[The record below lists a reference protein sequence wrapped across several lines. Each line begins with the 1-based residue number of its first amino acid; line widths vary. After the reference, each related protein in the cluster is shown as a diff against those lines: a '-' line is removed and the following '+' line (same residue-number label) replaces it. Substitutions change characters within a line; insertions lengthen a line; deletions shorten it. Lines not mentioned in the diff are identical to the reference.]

1 MKITKQQLKQI
12 IKEELEA
19 TLDESGYFDP
29 NREPGEGYPYDPPF
43 PGIRGAVKDFFAN
56 GEGLAGMPE
65 EQKRRYQAAWK
76 AIGKKLHSGN
86 VSDFIRAVE
95 KPGTTP
101 DHIRA
106 IALKLVQSMDA
117 NKLKVVRS
125 LENVV
130 SLMGSE
136 GQRRGH
142 TIGSDFDPGYVR
154 E

>member
-29 NREPGEGYPYDPPF
+29 NREPGEGYPYGKPF
-43 PGIRGAVKDFFAN
+43 PGIRGAMKDFVAN
-56 GEGLAGMPE
+56 SEGLAGTPE
-65 EQKRRYQAAWK
+65 YKAAWK

-86 VSDFIRAVE
+86 VTDFITRVE

-106 IALKLVQSMDA
+106 IAFKLVQSMDA

-125 LENVV
+125 LEDVV

-142 TIGSDFDPGYVR
+142 TIDSDFDPGYVR